1 MQIFFLYESLVSA
14 VFNNN
19 DFYLIIN
26 EKLIEKTILSSLL
39 ELRVR
44 MKNII
49 ITISHLFL

>member
-26 EKLIEKTILSSLL
+26 EKLILVNRKNNIKLSP
-39 ELRVR
+39 
-44 MKNII
+44 
-49 ITISHLFL
+49 